1 MLFKKV
7 LIADVL
13 TNSQPRITIH
23 RLDYLSSLQKK
34 NVDFWDILS
43 ELEDVLFESIIN

>member
-1 MLFKKV
+1 MV

-23 RLDYLSSLQKK
+23 CLDYLSSLQKK
-34 NVDFWDILS
+34 MLINGVFYQNQNMQGILRMPCIY
-43 ELEDVLFESIIN
+43 SI